1 MNEKL
6 IVENFGPI
14 KNAELD
20 LKKVTV
26 FIGPQGSG
34 KSTLAKLVAICKEED
49 KSFLFSKPSRIQS
62 REHDYGLKSFKNKNT
77 AFHYESKIS
86 NIDYSSECRISRTLL
101 GESIKLEVVKIGG
114 RLNLIAQE
122 EEHFTDEYIKTI
134 YGNYAKIIKNYNIEA
149 PIYIPTERFLLS
161 TISSSLFGLMNNDIN
176 LPKTLTEF
184 GNKYL
189 KAAIKISSDD
199 IPISSIANS
208 DSKVNIPKHIEL
220 FDLQFEYRSGQFFLI
235 DTKNN
240 YEVNLKDSASGM
252 QSSIPLIL
260 VVNHEYNEGNKYF
273 IVEEPELNLFP
284 TTQKELVGYL
294 ADKCT
299 RKGNELLMTTHS
311 PYVLTALNNLIF
323 AFQVAQ
329 VLPERADEIAQI
341 IPKEQWL
348 NPDDVAAYYVGE
360 DGNGEKGGIHSI
372 FNKKTG
378 LIGQNEL
385 DEVSDELGDEFTA
398 LMNIYRTR
406 KRETVN

>member
-6 IVENFGPI
+6 IVKNFGPI

-20 LKKVTV
+20 LKKVTI

-34 KSTLAKLVAICKEED
+34 KSTLAKLVAICKED
-49 KSFLFSKPSRIQS
+49 DFLTDKYLDSSSNKSFIKYGIQYFLDHS
-62 REHDYGLKSFKNKNT
+62 EFEFKNTEYKYSLKFPYDSKLVPLNPVPKH
-77 AFHYESKIS
+77 FFVGVNPPFSNFKDYENFFFNVRFK
-86 NIDYSSECRISRTLL
+86 
-101 GESIKLEVVKIGG
+101 EVIPFEHSDIIPLKKY
-114 RLNLIAQE
+114 IA
-122 EEHFTDEYIKTI
+122 
-134 YGNYAKIIKNYNIEA
+134 
-149 PIYIPTERFLLS
+149 
-161 TISSSLFGLMNNDIN
+161 
-176 LPKTLTEF
+176 
-184 GNKYL
+184 
-189 KAAIKISSDD
+189 
-199 IPISSIANS
+199 SIANS
-208 DSKVNIPKHIEL
+208 HIKYITTDRLLVSSISDSIFGLLSAEVALQKSTVSFGGDFEIARSRIPTI
-220 FDLQFEYRSGQFFLI
+220 FI
-235 DTKNN
+235 DYLNVTYK
-240 YEVNLKDSASGM
+240 YENGRNLVFYNETDSIPLSASASGH
-252 QSSIPLIL
+252 QSTIPLHLTIE
-260 VVNHEYNEGNKYF
+260 HFSKDGNTHF

-284 TTQKELVGYL
+284 TTQNKLVGYL

-299 RKGNELLMTTHS
+299 QNGNELLMTTHS

-360 DGNGEKGGIHSI
+360 DENGEKGGIHSI
-372 FNKKTG
+372 FNRKTG

-385 DEVSDELGDEFTA
+385 DEVSDELGDEFSA